1 MGLIQPSGLGETRAI
16 PFGKYLLLDRIAVGG
31 MAEVFLAKSFGIE
44 GFEKIIA
51 VKRILPTMAED
62 EDFIEMFIDE
72 AKIAGHLNH
81 ANIVPI
87 YELGKIGESHYIA
100 MEYIWGK
107 DLLQIMNRFRKLR
120 KRMPAAMVAFIA
132 GRMCEALDYA
142 HNKRD
147 RSGTPLRLIHRDISP
162 QNILVSYEGAVKL
175 IDFGIAKAASRTTTT
190 QAGVLKGKFGY
201 MSPEQVRGLPI
212 DHRSDVFAV
221 GTCMYEMLTAD
232 RLFVGESDF
241 STLEKVRH
249 ASARPP
255 SELIPDLPK
264 EFEDI
269 VMKALA
275 RNADDRWS
283 TAGELHEAL
292 QRFAV
297 TQRPTFTTSKLAAW
311 MASAFTDEVAKEKAR
326 LDGYAAIARPASPV
340 PARATGPKL
349 AAPPPSPDPAA
360 LDAFDELEGEST
372 MISASPF
379 EMLQELEAQKA
390 NVPDEIE
397 AEPTQIFF
405 SADDLEEIE
414 PTPAPWQPPAPGVG
428 RSSAPVAGRPT
439 APVDISAG
447 PPPPLVSP
455 SLGPAPNTGAPPSAF
470 DMPPGPPPQLQPL
483 GAVGQLSTVEIA
495 RPDGLGAAPTVA
507 PAAQPA
513 RIPPRVLI
521 AAVTLLVA
529 LLGAVV
535 FALSGSDAGTIEI
548 RTVPNTVAAAVTIDG
563 VARGTTPVRIEG
575 IPTGQRVVRLQ
586 AEGYDAWEEPVT
598 VTEGGISTLSVA
610 LVAAAAEPEPPAQP
624 QAAQA
629 PAQQPEP
636 EVVVAP
642 SPEAEPA
649 PEPEPEPA
657 PAPTAEDPPV
667 RAPVARRDPPAERP
681 TMREPSTMRVVER
694 EPERTSIMRIERTDG
709 PPAMRASGRGTLVI
723 NTIPWAELYV
733 DGRATGRNTPIRN
746 YRIPAGSHRI
756 GLRTQDGTMHNLTVD
771 VPAGETVRIM
781 RRFQ

>member
-1 MGLIQPSGLGETRAI
+1 M
-16 PFGKYLLLDRIAVGG
+16 
-31 MAEVFLAKSFGIE
+31 
-44 GFEKIIA
+44 
-51 VKRILPTMAED
+51 
-62 EDFIEMFIDE
+62 
-72 AKIAGHLNH
+72 
-81 ANIVPI
+81 
-87 YELGKIGESHYIA
+87 
-100 MEYIWGK
+100 
-107 DLLQIMNRFRKLR
+107 
-120 KRMPAAMVAFIA
+120 
-132 GRMCEALDYA
+132 
-142 HNKRD
+142 
-147 RSGTPLRLIHRDISP
+147 
-162 QNILVSYEGAVKL
+162 
-175 IDFGIAKAASRTTTT
+175 
-190 QAGVLKGKFGY
+190 
-201 MSPEQVRGLPI
+201 
-212 DHRSDVFAV
+212 
-221 GTCMYEMLTAD
+221 
-232 RLFVGESDF
+232 
-241 STLEKVRH
+241 
-249 ASARPP
+249 
-255 SELIPDLPK
+255 
-264 EFEDI
+264 
-269 VMKALA
+269 
-275 RNADDRWS
+275 
-283 TAGELHEAL
+283 
-292 QRFAV
+292 
-297 TQRPTFTTSKLAAW
+297 
-311 MASAFTDEVAKEKAR
+311 
-326 LDGYAAIARPASPV
+326 
-340 PARATGPKL
+340 
-349 AAPPPSPDPAA
+349 
-360 LDAFDELEGEST
+360 
-372 MISASPF
+372 
-379 EMLQELEAQKA
+379 
-390 NVPDEIE
+390 
-397 AEPTQIFF
+397 
-405 SADDLEEIE
+405 
-414 PTPAPWQPPAPGVG
+414 
-428 RSSAPVAGRPT
+428 
-439 APVDISAG
+439 
-447 PPPPLVSP
+447 
-455 SLGPAPNTGAPPSAF
+455 
-470 DMPPGPPPQLQPL
+470 
-483 GAVGQLSTVEIA
+483 EIA

-548 RTVPNTVAAAVTIDG
+548 RTVPNTVTAAVTIDG